1 MEPMTKQ
8 RLSMYALIR
17 TEIDNQLEWL
27 ARMKNNEL
35 LPAPVTGTGGGRS
48 GVSDRM
54 ANAINRRLDLEAR
67 VLPQIEAGLAEL
79 EAIESAIDALDN
91 PLEREVLREPRL
103 ALDGGE
109 DGLDFY
115 RRLAA
120 EYRDYLNP
128 GGRLYLE
135 IGYDQ
140 GTCVPALFP
149 FSHLEKDLSG
159 QDRVVW
165 TEV

>member
-1 MEPMTKQ
+1 M
-8 RLSMYALIR
+8 
-17 TEIDNQLEWL
+17 
-27 ARMKNNEL
+27 
-35 LPAPVTGTGGGRS
+35 
-48 GVSDRM
+48 
-54 ANAINRRLDLEAR
+54 
-67 VLPQIEAGLAEL
+67 
-79 EAIESAIDALDN
+79 
-91 PLEREVLREPRL
+91 PR
-103 ALDGGE
+103 
-109 DGLDFY
+109 
-115 RRLAA
+115 
-120 EYRDYLNP
+120 LNP

>member
-35 LPAPVTGTGGGRS
+35 LPAPATGTGGGRS

-54 ANAINRRLDLEAR
+54 ANAINRRLDLDVR

-79 EAIESAIDALDN
+79 EAIEAAIDALDN
-91 PLEREVLREPRL
+91 PLEREVLRLRYIHTTTCAALPWEKIALKIYGDDTSANVKAALRL
-103 ALDGGE
+103 HGAALANI
-109 DGLDFY
+109 
-115 RRLAA
+115 RKA
-120 EYRDYLNP
+120 
-128 GGRLYLE
+128 
-135 IGYDQ
+135 
-140 GTCVPALFP
+140 
-149 FSHLEKDLSG
+149 
-159 QDRVVW
+159 
-165 TEV
+165 TE